1 MVGDPR
7 LVPCVI
13 FTNDYLNDHS
23 KMPPAPRWHDYEAMA
38 KWVKLRPVML
48 LLHVEMRPK
57 TEREAISEA
66 RAGDCRALL
75 AMGENGFQLSREAWA
90 ALRGNLEGKIKKPD
104 QRPTQPPFGSA
115 LRSIL
120 PIAELAYEEIY
131 ALLRG
136 HPKYSGRSHRE
147 IKDRALQLAAA
158 EYGLEVETLAYYI
171 ERSSK
176 SKSRHTPRWH
186 DMPALESSLR
196 A

>member
-13 FTNDYLNDHS
+13 FTDDYLNDHS

-75 AMGENGFQLSREAWA
+75 AMGENGFQLSREA
-90 ALRGNLEGKIKKPD
+90 LRGNLERKIKKLD

-147 IKDRALQLAAA
+147 IKDRALQVAAA

-176 SKSRHTPRWH
+176 SKSRHNAA
-186 DMPALESSLR
+186 MALESSLR